1 MRFVLKYHIFRIFIN
16 SKYMVA
22 KFPFEII
29 DNGVIY
35 AFRIAFRGREKLNTL
50 STLQNNIRQPGV
62 IIDLLNI
69 LKYRTS
75 MNV

>member
-1 MRFVLKYHIFRIFIN
+1 
-16 SKYMVA
+16 MVA

-62 IIDLLNI
+62 IIDLLMN
-69 LKYRTS
+69 KVS
-75 MNV
+75 MMLHNEVYIG